1 MLSSIYWES
10 YIHIQTHKQFFIARD
25 IILKLEKSLSSAT
38 IDADFFRGFLL
49 YSKKMIN
56 FV

>member
-10 YIHIQTHKQFFIARD
+10 YIHIQTHKHFFIARD